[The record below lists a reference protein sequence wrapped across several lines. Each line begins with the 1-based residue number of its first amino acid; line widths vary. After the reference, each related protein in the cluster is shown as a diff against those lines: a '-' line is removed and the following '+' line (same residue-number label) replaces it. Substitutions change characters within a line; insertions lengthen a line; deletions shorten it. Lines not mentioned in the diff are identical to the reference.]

1 MTGSCVRLILV
12 ATLACSGCGVD
23 VTRDTPPPPWLQA
36 KIVEFEKQPPASAPS
51 EIWLITHHG
60 KPSYYFVQPCCDFFN
75 PLYDADGN
83 EICNPD
89 GGLAGKGDGRCPEP
103 RDQGTEAV
111 FVWAHPRQPVHER
124 VKPEF
129 AGY

>member
-1 MTGSCVRLILV
+1 MRHGGVLAAVVSMV
-12 ATLACSGCGVD
+12 AVGCGPGAATDD
-23 VTRDTPPPPWLQA
+23 VPPPWLQA
-36 KIVEFEKQPPASAPS
+36 KIAEFEKQPPAYAPK
-51 EIWLITHHG
+51 EIWKITHHG
-60 KPSYYFVQPCCDFFN
+60 RPSYYFVQPCCDFYN

-103 RDQGTEAV
+103 RDEGTEAE
-111 FVWAHPRQPVHER
+111 FVWVHPRQPLYEL

-129 AGY
+129 AGG